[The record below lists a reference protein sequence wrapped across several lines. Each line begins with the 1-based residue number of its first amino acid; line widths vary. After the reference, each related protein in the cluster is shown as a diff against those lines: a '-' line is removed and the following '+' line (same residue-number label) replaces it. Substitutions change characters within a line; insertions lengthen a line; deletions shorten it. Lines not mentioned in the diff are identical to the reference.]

1 METFGVKTIENA
13 DGDNQAAAQQML
25 GDIYF
30 KPVDLG
36 SEFHDHC
43 RRDDRTGLVIYNPDN
58 DTLKAVVFRGVS
70 LGTEWGGI
78 VPPTVDTLPE
88 QRQTLKDNAKG
99 VGLYTASSPGGV
111 EVFAREIGREIGVFL
126 TPDVRELQF
135 RDRRD
140 GNPNSPI
147 TAVRGILRHRAYMR
161 RAKQEDAKRPGEGE
175 MAVVRDIDGE
185 HEDADVVLMNPAPT
199 VYAKHLWRIRN
210 FPQYAPVWALVRRG
224 VQLERIGTA
233 RSFDY

>member
-1 METFGVKTIENA
+1 
-13 DGDNQAAAQQML
+13 
-25 GDIYF
+25 
-30 KPVDLG
+30 
-36 SEFHDHC
+36 
-43 RRDDRTGLVIYNPDN
+43 
-58 DTLKAVVFRGVS
+58 
-70 LGTEWGGI
+70 
-78 VPPTVDTLPE
+78 
-88 QRQTLKDNAKG
+88 
-99 VGLYTASSPGGV
+99 
-111 EVFAREIGREIGVFL
+111 
-126 TPDVRELQF
+126 
-135 RDRRD
+135 
-140 GNPNSPI
+140 
-147 TAVRGILRHRAYMR
+147 MR